1 MHAFQK
7 WRSGWTLSEE
17 IRISEGPHVPDTH
30 PILSAGPTA
39 AQSLTER
46 RQSLATRFQKA
57 RARTAELV
65 ATLSPEDQ
73 MVQTVPDGAPAKWHL
88 AHTSWLFEVAVLL
101 PFSPSYRPADP
112 AFLDLF
118 AANSDDGVAPIRVLS
133 RPTAAEIMR
142 HRDQINAAVLHLIDG
157 IDDGLWDSAESALMM
172 AIAHERRHQER
183 MLLHI
188 KHALWSNPL
197 RPACEQAPD
206 HPHLGAPPDGW
217 LEQPGGLVEVGRPM
231 PLPGFDHESPRHRVW
246 LEPYRLA
253 ARPVTCSDYLAFI
266 EAGGYGDR
274 SLWLSDGWEIAKAE
288 GWNAPLYWQRGD
300 SESGSRWQVF
310 TLYGM
315 QPLDPD
321 EPVCHI
327 SWYEAD
333 AYARWAG
340 KRLPREA
347 EWEAVAAGCDSM
359 GNLLGTGHRH
369 PRAGTCHGTGPWQM
383 CGDVWE
389 WTADAFTTY
398 PGYRRPHTGD
408 KTALD
413 EAVNGRLAS
422 NRMVLRGGSCLTP
435 FDHAGPWTRHYL
447 RPETRLSMSG
457 FRLAED
463 VPATTARRRRRST
476 PAPAPG

>member
-1 MHAFQK
+1 M
-7 WRSGWTLSEE
+7 
-17 IRISEGPHVPDTH
+17 PDTH
-30 PILSAGPTA
+30 PIPSADKAAESVA
-39 AQSLTER
+39 AQSFTER
-46 RQSLATRFQKA
+46 RQALATRFQKA
-57 RARTAELV
+57 RARSAELV
-65 ATLSPEDQ
+65 ATLSPEDL

-88 AHTSWLFEVAVLL
+88 AHTSWLFEVAVLI
-101 PFSPSYRPADP
+101 PFSPGYRPADS

-118 AANSDDGVAPIRVLS
+118 AARNDVRSDGGTPPPRMLS
-133 RPTAAEIMR
+133 RPSAAEIMR
-142 HRDQINAAVLHLIDG
+142 YRDQINAAVLHLIDG
-157 IDDGLWDSAESALMM
+157 VEDALWGSVEAALMM
-172 AIAHERRHQER
+172 AVAHERRHQER

-197 RPACEQAPD
+197 RPAYEQPPD

-217 LEQPGGLVEVGRPM
+217 LEQPGGLVEVGRPT

-253 ARPVTCSDYLAFI
+253 ARPVTCGDYLTFI
-266 EAGGYGDR
+266 EAGGYRDR
-274 SLWLSDGWEIAKAE
+274 SLWLSDGWEVAHAE
-288 GWNAPLYWQRGD
+288 GWSAPLYWER
-300 SESGSRWQVF
+300 SGSGSDSRWQVF

-321 EPVCHI
+321 EPVCHV

-347 EWEAVAAGCDSM
+347 EWEVVAAGCGSM

-389 WTADAFTTY
+389 WTSDAFTTY
-398 PGYRRPHTGD
+398 PGYRHPHGSGE
-408 KTALD
+408 AVPD

-447 RPETRLSMSG
+447 RPESRLSMSG

-463 VPATTARRRRRST
+463 AQATSARRHRRPT
-476 PAPAPG
+476 PAPVPG

>member
-1 MHAFQK
+1 M
-7 WRSGWTLSEE
+7 
-17 IRISEGPHVPDTH
+17 PDTH
-30 PILSAGPTA
+30 PIQSAEPA
-39 AQSLTER
+39 AAPSDAER
-46 RQSLATRFQKA
+46 RQALATRFQKA

-65 ATLSPEDQ
+65 ATLSPEDL
-73 MVQTVPDGAPAKWHL
+73 MVQTVADGAPAKWHL
-88 AHTSWLFEVAVLL
+88 AHTSWLFEVAVLI
-101 PFSPSYRPADP
+101 PFSPGYRPADP

-118 AANSDDGVAPIRVLS
+118 AARADGGAPPPRVLS
-133 RPTAAEIMR
+133 RPAAAEIMR
-142 HRDQINAAVLHLIDG
+142 HRDQINSAVLHLIDAL
-157 IDDGLWDSAESALMM
+157 DESLWDPAESALMM

-188 KHALWSNPL
+188 KHTLWCNPL
-197 RPACEQAPD
+197 RPAYEQAPD

-217 LEQPGGLVEVGRPM
+217 LEQPGGLVEVGRPT
-231 PLPGFDHESPRHRVW
+231 PLPGFDHEGPRHRVW
-246 LEPYRLA
+246 LDPYRLA
-253 ARPVTCSDYLAFI
+253 ARPVTCGEYLAFI
-266 EAGGYGDR
+266 EAGGYSDR
-274 SLWLSDGWEIAKAE
+274 SLWLTDGWETARAE
-288 GWNAPLYWQRGD
+288 GWSAPLYWERGGFG
-300 SESGSRWQVF
+300 SGARWQVF

-321 EPVCHI
+321 EPVCHV

-389 WTADAFTTY
+389 WTGDAFLTY
-398 PGYRRPHTGD
+398 PGYRRPHGAD
-408 KTALD
+408 KALPD
-413 EAVNGRLAS
+413 EAVNGRLAG

-447 RPETRLSMSG
+447 RPETRLSVSG

-463 VPATTARRRRRST
+463 A
-476 PAPAPG
+476 

>member
-1 MHAFQK
+1 M
-7 WRSGWTLSEE
+7 
-17 IRISEGPHVPDTH
+17 PDTH
-30 PILSAGPTA
+30 PIPSADKAAESVA
-39 AQSLTER
+39 AQSFTER
-46 RQSLATRFQKA
+46 RQALATRFQKA
-57 RARTAELV
+57 RARGAELV
-65 ATLSPEDQ
+65 ATLSPEDL

-88 AHTSWLFEVAVLL
+88 AHTSWLFEVAVLI
-101 PFSPSYRPADP
+101 PFSPGYRPADS

-118 AANSDDGVAPIRVLS
+118 AARNDVRSDGGTPPPRMLS
-133 RPTAAEIMR
+133 RPSAAEIMR
-142 HRDQINAAVLHLIDG
+142 YRDQINAAVLHLIDG
-157 IDDGLWDSAESALMM
+157 VEDALWGSVEAALMM
-172 AIAHERRHQER
+172 AVAHERRHQER

-197 RPACEQAPD
+197 RPAYEQPPD

-217 LEQPGGLVEVGRPM
+217 LEQPGGLVEVGRPT

-253 ARPVTCSDYLAFI
+253 ARPVTCGDYLTFI
-266 EAGGYGDR
+266 EAGGYRDR
-274 SLWLSDGWEIAKAE
+274 SLWLSDGWEVAHAE
-288 GWNAPLYWQRGD
+288 GWSAPLYWER
-300 SESGSRWQVF
+300 SGSGSDSRWQVF

-321 EPVCHI
+321 EPVCHV

-347 EWEAVAAGCDSM
+347 EWEVVAAGCGSM

-389 WTADAFTTY
+389 WTSDAFTTY
-398 PGYRRPHTGD
+398 PGYRHPHGSGE
-408 KTALD
+408 AVPD

-447 RPETRLSMSG
+447 RPESRLSMSG

-463 VPATTARRRRRST
+463 AQATSARRHRRPT
-476 PAPAPG
+476 PAPVPG

>member
-1 MHAFQK
+1 M
-7 WRSGWTLSEE
+7 
-17 IRISEGPHVPDTH
+17 PDTH
-30 PILSAGPTA
+30 PILPAGPSAPPSDGGAVLSA
-39 AQSLTER
+39 AER
-46 RQSLATRFQKA
+46 RQALASRFQKA
-57 RARTAELV
+57 RARSAELV
-65 ATLSPEDQ
+65 AALSPEDL

-88 AHTSWLFEVAVLL
+88 AHTSWLFEVAVLI
-101 PFSPSYRPADP
+101 PFSPGYRPADP

-118 AANSDDGVAPIRVLS
+118 AARSERTTQPPRVLS
-133 RPTAAEIMR
+133 RPAAAEIMR

-157 IDDGLWDSAESALMM
+157 IDEGLWDAAESALMM

-188 KHALWSNPL
+188 KHALWCNPL
-197 RPACEQAPD
+197 RPVYEQAPD
-206 HPHLGAPPDGW
+206 HPHLGVPPDGW
-217 LEQPGGLVEVGRPM
+217 VDHPGGLVEVGRPV
-231 PLPGFDHESPRHRVW
+231 PLPGFDHEGPRHRVW
-246 LEPYRLA
+246 LDPYRLA
-253 ARPVTCSDYLAFI
+253 ARPVTCGEFLAFI
-266 EAGGYGDR
+266 EAGGYSDR
-274 SLWLSDGWEIAKAE
+274 SLWLSDGWETARAE
-288 GWNAPLYWQRGD
+288 GWSAPLYWERGGFG
-300 SESGSRWQVF
+300 SGARWQIF

-321 EPVCHI
+321 EPVCHV

-333 AYARWAG
+333 AYARWSG
-340 KRLPREA
+340 KRLPLEA
-347 EWEAVAAGCDSM
+347 EWEVVAASCDSM

-369 PRAGTCHGTGPWQM
+369 PRTGTCHGTGPSQM

-389 WTADAFTTY
+389 WTRDAFATY
-398 PGYRRPHTGD
+398 PGYRRPDGCD
-408 KTALD
+408 KPLPD

-463 VPATTARRRRRST
+463 A
-476 PAPAPG
+476 

>member
-1 MHAFQK
+1 M
-7 WRSGWTLSEE
+7 
-17 IRISEGPHVPDTH
+17 PDTH
-30 PILSAGPTA
+30 PIPHSDPLSSPRPDAST
-39 AQSLTER
+39 SDR
-46 RQSLATRFQKA
+46 RQGLATRFRKA

-65 ATLSPEDQ
+65 ATLTPEDL

-88 AHTSWLFEVAVLL
+88 AHTSWLFEIAVLI
-101 PFSPSYRPADP
+101 PFSPGYRPCDP

-118 AANSDDGVAPIRVLS
+118 GTRGDLHPAPPRMVS
-133 RPTAAEIMR
+133 RPGAAEIMR
-142 HRDQINAAVLHLIDG
+142 HRDQINAAVLHLIDQ
-157 IDDGLWDSAESALMM
+157 IDDGLWDAAESALAM

-188 KHALWSNPL
+188 KHTFWSNPL
-197 RPACEQAPD
+197 RPAYEPAPD
-206 HPHLGAPPDGW
+206 HLHLGAPPDGW
-217 LEQPGGLVEVGRPM
+217 LEQPGGLVEIGRPE
-231 PLPGFDHESPRHRVW
+231 PLPGFDHEGPRHRVW

-253 ARPVTCSDYLAFI
+253 ARPVTCGEFLAFI

-274 SLWLSDGWEIAKAE
+274 KLWLSDGWEVARAE
-288 GWNAPLYWQRGD
+288 GWMAPLYWERSG
-300 SESGSRWQVF
+300 SESVGGSGSGWQVF

-315 QPLDPD
+315 QPFDPG
-321 EPVCHI
+321 EPVCHV

-340 KRLPREA
+340 KRLPLEA
-347 EWEAVAAGCDSM
+347 EWETVAACCDSM
-359 GNLLGTGHRH
+359 GNLLGSGHRH

-389 WTADAFTTY
+389 WTADAFTVY
-398 PGYRRPHTGD
+398 PGYRRPDGP
-408 KTALD
+408 D

-435 FDHAGPWTRHYL
+435 FDHAGPWTRHCL
-447 RPETRLSMSG
+447 RPETRLSMTG

-463 VPATTARRRRRST
+463 PV
-476 PAPAPG
+476 

>member
-7 WRSGWTLSEE
+7 GRSGWTLSEKLW
-17 IRISEGPHVPDTH
+17 ISEGPPVPDTH
-30 PILSAGPTA
+30 PSPIAEPPTAPSAALSAA
-39 AQSLTER
+39 ER
-46 RQSLATRFQKA
+46 RQTLATRFQKA

-65 ATLSPEDQ
+65 ATLSPEDL
-73 MVQTVPDGAPAKWHL
+73 MVQTVADGAPAKWHL
-88 AHTSWLFEVAVLL
+88 AHTSWLFEVAVLI
-101 PFSPSYRPADP
+101 PFSPGYRPADP

-118 AANSDDGVAPIRVLS
+118 AARTDGGPAPPRVLS

-142 HRDQINAAVLHLIDG
+142 HRDQINGAVLHLIDAL
-157 IDDGLWDSAESALMM
+157 DESLWEAAESALMM

-188 KHALWSNPL
+188 KHALWCNPL
-197 RPACEQAPD
+197 RPAYEEAPD

-217 LEQPGGLVEVGRPM
+217 LEQPGGLVEVGRPT

-246 LEPYRLA
+246 LDPYRLA
-253 ARPVTCSDYLAFI
+253 SRPVTCGEYQTFI
-266 EAGGYGDR
+266 DAGGYSDR
-274 SLWLSDGWEIAKAE
+274 SLWLTDGWETAHAE
-288 GWNAPLYWQRGD
+288 GWSAPLYWERGGFG
-300 SESGSRWQVF
+300 SGARWQVF

-321 EPVCHI
+321 QPVCHV

-389 WTADAFTTY
+389 WTGDAFLTY
-398 PGYRRPHTGD
+398 PGYRRPHGAE
-408 KTALD
+408 KAVPD
-413 EAVNGRLAS
+413 EAVNGRLAA

-447 RPETRLSMSG
+447 RPETRLSVSG

-463 VPATTARRRRRST
+463 A
-476 PAPAPG
+476 